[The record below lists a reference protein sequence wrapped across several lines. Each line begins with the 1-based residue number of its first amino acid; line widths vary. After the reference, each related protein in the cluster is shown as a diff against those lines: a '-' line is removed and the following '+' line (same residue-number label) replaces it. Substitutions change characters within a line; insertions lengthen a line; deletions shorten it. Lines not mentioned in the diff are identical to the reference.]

1 MKPRTY
7 DMTFCVSKC
16 KNKCERHYSQYEFE
30 KGRLYSMSSFDCE
43 NKGKVKKI
51 ILERSDTNENRKRFK
66 RKSTDISR

>member
-43 NKGKVKKI
+43 NKGKVKKN
-51 ILERSDTNENRKRFK
+51 ILERSDKK
-66 RKSTDISR
+66 

>member
-43 NKGKVKKI
+43 NKGKVKKLYWKGVIKNEIRI
-51 ILERSDTNENRKRFK
+51 I
-66 RKSTDISR
+66 

>member
-30 KGRLYSMSSFDCE
+30 KGRLSVCQVLIAKT
-43 NKGKVKKI
+43 KGK
-51 ILERSDTNENRKRFK
+51 
-66 RKSTDISR
+66 

>member
-51 ILERSDTNENRKRFK
+51 ILERSDT
-66 RKSTDISR
+66 

>member
-30 KGRLYSMSSFDCE
+30 KGRLYSISSFDCE
-43 NKGKVKKI
+43 NKGKVKKKLYWKGVIKNEIRI
-51 ILERSDTNENRKRFK
+51 I
-66 RKSTDISR
+66 

>member
-51 ILERSDTNENRKRFK
+51 ILERSDKKWDKNNL
-66 RKSTDISR
+66 IN